1 MEVFTEGQIR
11 ASVVFQAAKLSSHLL
26 RAARAATG
34 EAGWDCIVAGE
45 VRGVRLV
52 CVERLLP
59 TDPVIQSL
67 TSANP
72 AVVLVT
78 HANGDEEVDSCGPG
92 VAGILLCHAL
102 PHLSHLALRSRQA
115 KCPLVA
121 IEDPALVNHAR
132 SLRDGGV
139 HFVAQ
144 PGGNISLN
152 KCDVTAQAGGGDS
165 KQSRAPAQALVAD
178 RSAAGQV
185 IDLVT
190 LGNAEWASA
199 VAVAGSKGTACA
211 QLAAMA
217 SDPRCGFAAPAGAV
231 LPFGSM
237 EAAARAVGA
246 DGRLSSL
253 VDALELC
260 AGDPG
265 RAARLCDEL
274 QELARS
280 LRPSGEILS
289 QLGNLFDNDRGVVMV
304 RSTGN
309 AEDLAGLS
317 AAGLYDSVSNVN
329 PHDPNVLGAAVAEVW
344 ASLFTTR
351 AVGSR
356 AAAGVGQKDAAMA
369 VLVQQMLVPEV
380 SFILMTKHP
389 MSNDSTVAYAEL
401 ALGHGETLASG
412 AVRGTPWRMSMNRA
426 VPGEHRLDA
435 VASFSSA
442 LVPSATGNGELVS
455 RPVNSGS
462 HWMTTDEPRRASLAR
477 ELVNAGDLIEQKLGR
492 NDGGVRGA
500 GNNNEPQHQDI
511 EGCVTENGRVWIVQA
526 RPQP

>member
-1 MEVFTEGQIR
+1 
-11 ASVVFQAAKLSSHLL
+11 
-26 RAARAATG
+26 
-34 EAGWDCIVAGE
+34 
-45 VRGVRLV
+45 
-52 CVERLLP
+52 
-59 TDPVIQSL
+59 
-67 TSANP
+67 
-72 AVVLVT
+72 
-78 HANGDEEVDSCGPG
+78 
-92 VAGILLCHAL
+92 
-102 PHLSHLALRSRQA
+102 
-115 KCPLVA
+115 
-121 IEDPALVNHAR
+121 
-132 SLRDGGV
+132 
-139 HFVAQ
+139 
-144 PGGNISLN
+144 
-152 KCDVTAQAGGGDS
+152 
-165 KQSRAPAQALVAD
+165 
-178 RSAAGQV
+178 
-185 IDLVT
+185 
-190 LGNAEWASA
+190 
-199 VAVAGSKGTACA
+199 
-211 QLAAMA
+211 
-217 SDPRCGFAAPAGAV
+217 
-231 LPFGSM
+231 M

-492 NDGGVRGA
+492 NEGGVRGA